1 MSCQQQQGN
10 YYSSERPLIPP
21 PSIESREES
30 CRPSW
35 NCVMDIDN
43 ELQYACTL
51 PSLKKKPR
59 RSVSFNPNS
68 TLYSYN
74 VPEDDPQDWYTDADE
89 VVMKADAR
97 KEVDIFRM
105 MKGGL
110 AAAGLSRHHQRNL
123 CIVGLEQQLV
133 SPEFTKKRARTKK
146 LVKYAVLVEQAK
158 MNTAYGNTTVKA
170 ERIAA
175 AARRNSEWS
184 AAQAKMIGDFQHIQ
198 SKESR

>member
-1 MSCQQQQGN
+1 
-10 YYSSERPLIPP
+10 
-21 PSIESREES
+21 
-30 CRPSW
+30 
-35 NCVMDIDN
+35 MDIDN
-43 ELQYACTL
+43 EIQYACTTL

-59 RSVSFNPNS
+59 RSVKFNPNS

-74 VPEDDPQDWYTDADE
+74 VPQDDPQDWYTNEDE
-89 VVMKADAR
+89 EVMKADAR
-97 KEVDIFRM
+97 KEVDIFRK
-105 MKGGL
+105 MKGGLRL

-158 MNTAYGNTTVKA
+158 INTAYGNTTVKA

-175 AARRNSEWS
+175 AARRHSEWS
-184 AAQAKMIGDFQHIQ
+184 AEQAKMVGDFQHIQ
-198 SKESR
+198 SKEGK

>member
-1 MSCQQQQGN
+1 
-10 YYSSERPLIPP
+10 
-21 PSIESREES
+21 
-30 CRPSW
+30 
-35 NCVMDIDN
+35 MDIDN

-68 TLYSYN
+68 TLYRYN
-74 VPEDDPQDWYTDADE
+74 VPEDDPQDWYTNQDE
-89 VVMKADAR
+89 EVMKADAR
-97 KEVDIFRM
+97 REVDIFRK

-110 AAAGLSRHHQRNL
+110 TGAAGLSRHHQRNL

-158 MNTAYGNTTVKA
+158 INTAYGYDNTHKA

-175 AARRNSEWS
+175 AARRHSEWS
-184 AAQAKMIGDFQHIQ
+184 AAQAKMFGDFQHIQ
-198 SKESR
+198 SKEIVDAYKRRP

>member
-1 MSCQQQQGN
+1 
-10 YYSSERPLIPP
+10 
-21 PSIESREES
+21 
-30 CRPSW
+30 
-35 NCVMDIDN
+35 MDIDN

-74 VPEDDPQDWYTDADE
+74 VPEDDPQDWYTNADE
-89 VVMKADAR
+89 EVMKADAR

-110 AAAGLSRHHQRNL
+110 GAAGLSRHHQRNL

-158 MNTAYGNTTVKA
+158 S
-170 ERIAA
+170 IAA
-175 AARRNSEWS
+175 AARRHSEWS

-198 SKESR
+198 SKV